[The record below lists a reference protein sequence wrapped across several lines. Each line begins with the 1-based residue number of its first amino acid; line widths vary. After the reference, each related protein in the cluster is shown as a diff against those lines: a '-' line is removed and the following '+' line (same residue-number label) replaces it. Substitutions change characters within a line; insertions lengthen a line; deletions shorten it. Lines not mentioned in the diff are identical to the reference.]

1 MRREV
6 LKSTIFIILTVI
18 LITFLNWVFTP
29 SWSYHEDWNN
39 EESTRFRDFYKL
51 DENTL
56 DYLVL
61 GASQSFYSFSPMY
74 VYGETGYTGYD
85 LGSGMQ
91 SVALSYYWLKEAC
104 KTQKPKIVIMDVHAL
119 IRDPQGSEFIIK
131 PLLGMKPSL
140 IKLAAIRDCSLKLQT
155 AYSALFP
162 LYRFHDRWK
171 ELGSEDFIKPDES
184 GYFMKGTMIW
194 FQSSNK
200 YLSPEIS
207 MRENE
212 VLYDQP
218 DGSIGTYIEE
228 IDISQYGAEYL
239 QKIIAFC
246 EDEGITLIPV
256 VFPSKK
262 WNERW
267 SALVDGY
274 FRDNTDLKLIDLCA
288 DNAAGIDYDRDTPD
302 NGFHLNY
309 EGNTKVSSYFAGLLK
324 NTGKFTDHRGD
335 KKYEKWDNDRIRYYE
350 WEKESVLNRLYPE
363 ENALGYLEALG
374 QKKENYYI
382 IYSGAEDITPI
393 INDKTE
399 ELLENTGLVGI
410 RDSAGEQMSFLAA
423 VDGGRSLY
431 QKASYRRMKYDY
443 SFIAGDGT
451 SHSISL
457 ASSGTASGDDSIITV
472 DGVERS
478 LNKTGLNIVILDKK
492 TGEFLSSANLGIDES
507 DNFIFEESNTA
518 DGEKTV
524 SDVFPAGEYQINS
537 HETELKL
544 QINNSGNNC
553 VTLKN
558 TVSGKYLFPENAG
571 NTPGTGISA
580 GDGDIS
586 TMYEWMVLS
595 DPHGDARIMSVYNG
609 LFLKSAEDGDILLTD
624 YEDAALWHIERTGE
638 K

>member
-6 LKSTIFIILTVI
+6 LKSIIFIILTAI
-18 LITFLNWVFTP
+18 LISFLNWVFTP
-29 SWSYHEDWNN
+29 SWSYHEDKNN

-61 GASQSFYSFSPMY
+61 GASQSFYSLSPMF

-91 SVALSYYWLKEAC
+91 STALSYYWLKEAC

-131 PLLGMKPSL
+131 PLLGMKLSRL
-140 IKLAAIRDCSLKLQT
+140 KLAAIRDCSLKLQT

-218 DGSIGTYIEE
+218 DGSLGTYIEE
-228 IDISQYGAEYL
+228 ADISQSGAEYL
-239 QKIIAFC
+239 QKIISFC
-246 EDEGITLIPV
+246 EDNGITLIPV

-267 SALVDGY
+267 SELVGTY
-274 FRDNTDLKLIDLCA
+274 FRENTELKLIDLCA

-309 EGNTKVSSYFAGLLK
+309 EGNTKVSCYFAGLLK
-324 NTGKFTDHRGD
+324 DTGRFTDHRGD
-335 KKYEKWDNDRIRYYE
+335 KAYEKWDNDLTRYYG
-350 WEKESVLNRLYPE
+350 WEKENVLNRLYPE

-399 ELLENTGLVGI
+399 ELLENTGLVGV
-410 RDSAGEQMSFLAA
+410 RNSAGEQMSFLAA
-423 VDGGRSLY
+423 VEGGKSLY
-431 QKASYRRMKYDY
+431 QESSYRRMKYEY
-443 SFIAGDGT
+443 SLISGDGT
-451 SHSISL
+451 SHDISL
-457 ASSGTASGDDSIITV
+457 ASSGMVSGDDSIINV

-478 LNKTGLNIVILDKK
+478 LNKTGLNIVVLDKK
-492 TGEFLSSANLGIDES
+492 TGEFLSSANLGIDEN
-507 DNFIFEESNTA
+507 DNLVFEESNA
-518 DGEKTV
+518 GNEEMDV
-524 SDVFPAGEYQINS
+524 SDVFSAGEYIIDS
-537 HETELKL
+537 PGTSLKL

-558 TVSGKYLFPENAG
+558 TVSGKYLFPEKAG
-571 NTPGTGISA
+571 NTPGTGISE
-580 GDGDIS
+580 GDGDLG

-595 DPHGDARIMSVYNG
+595 DPDGNVRIMSVYNS
-609 LFLKSAEDGDILLTD
+609 LFLKPSEDGDIILTD
-624 YEDAALWHIERTGE
+624 YDHAALWHIERTGE
-638 K
+638 N